1 MNHSV
6 KILLKSPKFVF
17 GASALL
23 FTLALVLIYPLIN
36 RNDPLEMIAM
46 AFQPPD
52 SKLLLGSDNFGRDLF
67 LELMYGIR
75 TSIRVGLIAGVCAT
89 AIGLIMGLAAGYI
102 GGLVDNILTAITN
115 IFIVIPSFI
124 ILILISV
131 SINSRS
137 SLVTAIIIGI
147 TSWPWTAR
155 AVRAQT
161 SSLRNRDHVNIAKIS
176 GHSTTRIIIYEI
188 LPYIASYVVMAFVL
202 QTASGILS
210 EASISM
216 LGLGPYNTI
225 SLGIIMNWALIFEAP
240 MAGAWWAFIPAAL
253 SIAIITFSLYMMNT
267 GMDEIFNPKIRS

>member
-1 MNHSV
+1 MKHSIS
-6 KILLKSPKFVF
+6 ILLKSPKFMI
-17 GASALL
+17 GAVTFVGMLL
-23 FTLALVLIYPLIN
+23 LVTIYPLIN
-36 RNDPLEMIAM
+36 RSDPLEMIAM
-46 AFQPPD
+46 AFQPPGD
-52 SKLLLGSDNFGRDLF
+52 GLLLGSDNFGRDIF
-67 LELMYGIR
+67 LELMYGIQ
-75 TSIRVGLIAGVCAT
+75 TSVRVGLIAGVFAT
-89 AIGLIMGLAAGYI
+89 VIGLVMGLVSGYI
-102 GGLVDNILTAITN
+102 GGMLDNFLTAITN

-131 SINSRS
+131 SIDSRS

-161 SSLRNRDHVNIAKIS
+161 TSLRSRDHVHIAKIS
-176 GHSTTRIIIYEI
+176 GHSTSRIIIHEI

-225 SLGIIMNWALIFEAP
+225 SLGILMNWALVFEAP
-240 MAGAWWAFIPAAL
+240 VAGAWWAFIPAAL
-253 SIAIITFSLYMMNT
+253 AIAVITFSLYLMNT